1 MASYD
6 HITKTYNGQ
15 KRKPTEWG
23 VDISPYMHGGDV
35 FRTSGKNDYLKL
47 GKQNYTF
54 DAAGYRSAQMEW
66 MRGNA
71 AFSGWTDDDMTS
83 FLDTLDTK
91 HYTANE
97 ANAAAMWNN
106 YNIGVR
112 NANQRAESDRADM
125 LAEIEAYQ
133 AGFSNEAITA
143 ALAAEAQQLDA
154 KIAETMQQAVN
165 QAAAQGK
172 VLDMATWATLKG
184 RLEAQKANVL
194 QQSQMDYENKRQEY
208 MYKAM
213 QMKMDVYKNS
223 GDTLMSA
230 GDVTKLIQAM
240 GGK

>member
-6 HITKTYNGQ
+6 HITRRYNGSTT
-15 KRKPTEWG
+15 KPTEYG
-23 VDISPYMHGGDV
+23 VDISPYLHGGDTK
-35 FRTSGKNDYLKL
+35 RTSNKNDYIQTGVKD
-47 GKQNYTF
+47 YTF
-54 DAAGYRSAQMEW
+54 DSAGYREAQLEW

-71 AFSGWTDDDMTS
+71 TFSDWTDDDMNG
-83 FLDTLDTK
+83 FLDSLSTK
-91 HYTANE
+91 HYTANQ
-97 ANAAAMWNN
+97 ANAAALWNN

-112 NANQRAESDRADM
+112 NANQRAEADRADM
-125 LAEIEAYQ
+125 LAEIEAYK

-143 ALAAEAQQLDA
+143 ALAAEGQQLDA

-223 GDTLMSA
+223 SDTLMSA
-230 GDVTKLIQAM
+230 DDVTKLIQAM

>member
-6 HITKTYNGQ
+6 HVKKTYNGSKQ
-15 KRKPTEWG
+15 KPTEYG
-23 VDISPYMHGGDV
+23 VDISPYLHGGDIK
-35 FRTSGKNDYLKL
+35 RTSAKDDYLQT
-47 GKQNYTF
+47 GVQDYTF
-54 DAAGYRSAQMEW
+54 FSGAYRDAQMNW
-66 MRGNA
+66 MKSNA
-71 AFSGWTDDDMTS
+71 AFYGWTEDDMNS
-83 FLDTLDTK
+83 FLDTLGTK
-91 HYTANE
+91 HYTTNQ
-97 ANAAAMWNN
+97 ANAMQMWAN

-112 NANQRAESDRADM
+112 NANQRAEADRADM
-125 LAEIEAYQ
+125 LAEIEAYK

-143 ALAAEAQQLDA
+143 ALAAENQQLDA

-172 VLDMATWATLKG
+172 VLDMATWASLKG

-213 QMKMDVYKNS
+213 QMKMETYKNS
-223 GDTLMSA
+223 TDTLMSP
-230 GDVTKLIQAM
+230 GDVAALIQAM

>member
-15 KRKPTEWG
+15 KTKPTEWG

-35 FRTSGKNDYLKL
+35 FRTSGKDDYLRL

-54 DAAGYRSAQMEW
+54 DAAGYRDAQMEW

-71 AFSGWTDDDMTS
+71 TFSDWTDDDMNR
-83 FLDTLDTK
+83 FLDSLSTK
-91 HYTANE
+91 HYTANQ

-112 NANQRAESDRADM
+112 NANQRAEADRADM
-125 LAEIEAYQ
+125 LAEIEAYK

-143 ALAAEAQQLDA
+143 ALAAEEQQLDA

-165 QAAAQGK
+165 QAAAQGR

-194 QQSQMDYENKRQEY
+194 QQSQMDYENKRNEY
-208 MYKAM
+208 MYRAM

-223 GDTLMSA
+223 GDTLMSP
-230 GDVTKLIQAM
+230 GDVTALIQAM

>member
-6 HITKTYNGQ
+6 HITKTYNGSKQ
-15 KRKPTEWG
+15 KPTEWG
-23 VDISPYMHGGDV
+23 VDISQYMHGGDV
-35 FRTSGKNDYLKL
+35 FRTSDKDDYLRL

-54 DAAGYRSAQMEW
+54 DAAGYRDAQMEW

-71 AFSGWTDDDMTS
+71 TFSDWTDDDMNR
-83 FLDTLDTK
+83 FLDSLSTK
-91 HYTANE
+91 HYTANQ

-112 NANQRAESDRADM
+112 NANQRAEADRADM
-125 LAEIEAYQ
+125 LAEIEAYK

-143 ALAAEAQQLDA
+143 ALAAEEQQLDA

-165 QAAAQGK
+165 QAAAQGR
-172 VLDMATWATLKG
+172 VMDMATWATLKG

-194 QQSQMDYENKRQEY
+194 QQSQMDYENKRNEY
-208 MYKAM
+208 MYRAM

-230 GDVTKLIQAM
+230 GDVAKLIQAM